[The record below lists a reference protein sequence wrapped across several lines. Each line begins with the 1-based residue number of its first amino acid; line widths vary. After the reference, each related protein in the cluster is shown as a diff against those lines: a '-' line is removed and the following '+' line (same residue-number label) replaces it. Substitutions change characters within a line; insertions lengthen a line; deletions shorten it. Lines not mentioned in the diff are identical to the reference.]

1 MHKFMRKAAR
11 ALNIGIDKVLP
22 DAFVLAIALGVIAF
36 FMCLIW
42 TDSGV
47 IDLMV
52 SFGDGFWNFLLF
64 GMQMLMIVTTGYML
78 ASAPVV
84 KRILKKICKL
94 PKTPV
99 QGALFVSIISCIIGF
114 FNWGLGLVAG
124 AFIARY
130 VALNLRTVDFKML
143 VATAYIGGAAAGTI
157 GISGSEFLLINTPG
171 WFMESTIG
179 LIPLSETVFSV
190 VGLICGIGSFLVIVP
205 LLVWLMHPSAAE
217 TLPLDPSIRA
227 TFEAEEAAEQQQVAE
242 RKPWKE
248 MTFAEKADNWPVLVY
263 AICVFMVVYLVK
275 YFIENGFNLT
285 INITNLLVLTIAM
298 LLHGKPSSIIRAA
311 ESGVKSAF
319 GVALQFPFYGG
330 IQGMMGASGMV
341 SVLANAFVGISTVG
355 SFPVISYIYGAILNI
370 FIPSSGGIFMVAGPS
385 LAEAAA
391 SLGTAHSHWIFGF
404 TYGEGL
410 SNIIQPFWA
419 IPLLGLCNMRM
430 KDIMGYCI
438 IFFLATSALV
448 MLTMGIAW

>member
-11 ALNIGIDKVLP
+11 GLNIGIDKVLP
-22 DAFVLAIALGVIAF
+22 DAFVLAIALGVVAF
-36 FMCLIW
+36 VMCLIW
-42 TDSGV
+42 TEFGV
-47 IDLMV
+47 ADLMV
-52 SFGDGFWNFLLF
+52 AFGEGFWNFLTF

-78 ASAPVV
+78 ASAPIV
-84 KRILKKICKL
+84 KRVLKRICVI
-94 PKTPV
+94 PKTPL
-99 QGALFVSIISCIIGF
+99 QGALFVSLVSCIIGF

-124 AFIARY
+124 AFVARY

-143 VATAYIGGAAAGTI
+143 VATAYIGGAAAGTV

-171 WFMESTIG
+171 WFMESTVG
-179 LIPLSETVFSV
+179 LIPLSETVFST
-190 VGLICGIGSFLVIVP
+190 VGLICVIGCFIVIVP
-205 LLVWLMHPSAAE
+205 AFVWLMHPAKAD

-227 TFEAEEAAEQQQVAE
+227 TFEAEEAAERQGMAE

-248 MTFAEKADNWPVLVY
+248 MTFAEKADNCPVLVC
-263 AICVFMVVYLVK
+263 AISAFLVVYLVD
-275 YFIENGFNLT
+275 YFLHNGINLT
-285 INITNLLVLTIAM
+285 INVTNILVLTIAM

-311 ESGVKSAF
+311 EAGVKSAF

-341 SVLANAFVGISTVG
+341 SVLAGAFVGISTAG
-355 SFPVISYIYGAILNI
+355 SFPIITYIYGAILNI

-391 SLGTAHSHWIFGF
+391 TLGTAHNEWIFAF

-419 IPLLGLCNMRM
+419 IPLLGLCNMKM

-438 IFFLATSALV
+438 LFFLATTALV
-448 MLTMGIAW
+448 LITLGIAW

>member
-1 MHKFMRKAAR
+1 MHKLMRKAAR
-11 ALNIGIDKVLP
+11 SLNIGIDKVLP
-22 DAFVLAIALGVIAF
+22 DAFVLAIALGVVAF
-36 FMCLIW
+36 VMCLIW
-42 TDSGV
+42 TEFGAV
-47 IDLMV
+47 DLMV
-52 SFGDGFWNFLLF
+52 AFGEGFWNFLTF

-78 ASAPVV
+78 ASAPIIKRAL
-84 KRILKKICKL
+84 KRICVI
-94 PKTPV
+94 PKTPL
-99 QGALFVSIISCIIGF
+99 QGALFVSLVSCIIGF

-124 AFIARY
+124 AFVARY

-143 VATAYIGGAAAGTI
+143 VATAYIGGAAAGTV

-171 WFMESTIG
+171 WFMESTVG
-179 LIPLSETVFSV
+179 LIPLSETVFST
-190 VGLICGIGSFLVIVP
+190 VGLICVIGCFIIIVP
-205 LLVWLMHPSAAE
+205 MFVWLMHPAKAE

-227 TFEAEEAAEQQQVAE
+227 TFEAEEEAERQEMAE

-248 MTFAEKADNWPVLVY
+248 MTFAEKADNWPILVY
-263 AICVFMVVYLVK
+263 AISAFLVAYLVD
-275 YFIENGFNLT
+275 YFIHNGINLT
-285 INITNLLVLTIAM
+285 INVTNILVLTIAM

-311 ESGVKSAF
+311 EAGVKSAF

-341 SVLANAFVGISTVG
+341 SVLANAFVGISTAG
-355 SFPVISYIYGAILNI
+355 SFPIITYIYGAILNI

-385 LAEAAA
+385 LAEAATA
-391 SLGTAHSHWIFGF
+391 LGTAHNEWIFAF

-419 IPLLGLCNMRM
+419 IPLLGLCNMKM

-438 IFFLATSALV
+438 MFFLATTALV
-448 MLTMGIAW
+448 LITLGIAW

>member
-11 ALNIGIDKVLP
+11 SLNIGIDKVLP
-22 DAFVLAIALGVIAF
+22 DAFVLAIALGIVAF
-36 FMCLIW
+36 VMCLIW
-42 TDSGV
+42 TEFGV
-47 IDLMV
+47 LDLMV
-52 SFGDGFWNFLLF
+52 AFGEGFWNFLTF
-64 GMQMLMIVTTGYML
+64 GMQMMMIVTTGYML

-84 KRILKKICKL
+84 KRGLKKICVL
-94 PKTPV
+94 PKTPL
-99 QGALFVSIISCIIGF
+99 QGALFVSLVSCIIGF

-124 AFIARY
+124 AFVARY

-143 VATAYIGGAAAGTI
+143 VATAYIGGAAAGTV

-171 WFMESTIG
+171 WFMEASVG
-179 LIPLSETVFSV
+179 LIPLSQTVFST
-190 VGLICGIGSFLVIVP
+190 VGLVCVIGCFIIVVP
-205 LLVWLMHPSAAE
+205 VFVWLMHPAAAE

-227 TFEAEEAAEQQQVAE
+227 TFEAEEAAERQEVAQ

-248 MTFAEKADNWPVLVY
+248 MTFAEKADNWPILVY
-263 AICVFMVVYLVK
+263 AISLFLAAYLVH
-275 YFIENGFNLT
+275 YFVNNGINLT
-285 INITNLLVLTIAM
+285 INITNILVLTLAM
-298 LLHGKPSSIIRAA
+298 ILHGKPSSIIRAA
-311 ESGVKSAF
+311 EAGVKSAF

-341 SVLANAFVGISTVG
+341 SILANAFVGISTAA
-355 SFPVISYIYGAILNI
+355 SFPIISYIYGAILNI

-391 SLGTAHSHWIFGF
+391 ALGTAHNEWIFAF

-419 IPLLGLCNMRM
+419 IPLLGLCNMKM

-438 IFFLATSALV
+438 LFFLATTALV
-448 MLTMGIAW
+448 LLTMGILW